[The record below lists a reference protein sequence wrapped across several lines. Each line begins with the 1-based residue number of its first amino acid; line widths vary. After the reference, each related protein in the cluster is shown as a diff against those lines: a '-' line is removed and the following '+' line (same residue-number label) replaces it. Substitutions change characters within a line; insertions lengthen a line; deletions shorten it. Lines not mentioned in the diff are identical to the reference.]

1 MGIGLGYVRE
11 LSKSPSNTVFAL
23 VRSLTKG
30 DLTALQEIQA
40 SCAPGQVRI
49 LECDVSS
56 PESVTKL
63 PAQLPSD
70 TTIDVLINNAA
81 ILHGDENSLTLKPET
96 LHEHIQTNVLGPAL
110 VFQTLLPYLSPTAK
124 VVNISSG
131 LGSMQMLLDGRINAD
146 RTAYSVSK
154 AALNMLT
161 VHQAKQ
167 VKTVAG
173 KEGVIVV
180 CVDPGWVK
188 TEMGGPNAVLRVEDS
203 VQGVLKV
210 IEGLR
215 IEDSGGFFLYRG
227 DKLDW

>member
-1 MGIGLGYVRE
+1 MGIGLGYVKE

-30 DLTALQEIQA
+30 DLSALQEIQA
-40 SCAPGQVRI
+40 SSAPGQVSI

-70 TTIDVLINNAA
+70 TIIDVLINNAA
-81 ILHGDENSLTLKPET
+81 ILHGDEDSLTLRPET

-110 VFQTLLPYLSPTAK
+110 IFQTLLPYLSPTAK

-131 LGSMQMLLDGRINAD
+131 LGSMQMLLDGRIHAD

-161 VHQAKQ
+161 VHQSKQ

-203 VQGVLKV
+203 AQGVLKV
-210 IEGLR
+210 VEGLKS
-215 IEDSGGFFLYRG
+215 EDSGGFFLYRG